1 MCMSTHHT
9 HQTHPWTDLP
19 VQMEARRGAS
29 GVNGS
34 RLETEGNLLCQA
46 VDQQCLCRTRA
57 CTHNT
62 HTHNTHTHTHIHT
75 RTHPHT
81 HTHTHMHTLHTHTH
95 TQVINNACATQAI
108 ISVLLNITHPDVEL
122 GSVLADFKDF
132 SRAFDPAV
140 SGEAESGT
148 HVCKSNQI
156 LLSAESLNL
165 IRRSLK
171 ISKCNGQ
178 LLCFV

>member
-1 MCMSTHHT
+1 MFVSHSC
-9 HQTHPWTDLP
+9 
-19 VQMEARRGAS
+19 
-29 GVNGS
+29 
-34 RLETEGNLLCQA
+34 
-46 VDQQCLCRTRA
+46 
-57 CTHNT
+57 
-62 HTHNTHTHTHIHT
+62 THTHT
-75 RTHPHT
+75 PT
-81 HTHTHMHTLHTHTH
+81 HTHTLTLSHSHTHTHTH

-148 HVCKSNQI
+148 HVCNSNQI

-165 IRRSLK
+165 IRKSLK

-178 LLCFV
+178 LPCFV

>member
-1 MCMSTHHT
+1 MFTHHT

-29 GVNGS
+29 GVNSS
-34 RLETEGNLLCQA
+34 RLETEGHLLCQA
-46 VDQQCLCRTRA
+46 GDQQCLCRTRA
-57 CTHNT
+57 R
-62 HTHNTHTHTHIHT
+62 THTHT
-75 RTHPHT
+75 
-81 HTHTHMHTLHTHTH
+81 HTHTH

-108 ISVLLNITHPDVEL
+108 ISVFLNITHPDVEL

-140 SGEAESGT
+140 GGEAESGT

-171 ISKCNGQ
+171 ISKCNGR
-178 LLCFV
+178 LPCFV

>member
-1 MCMSTHHT
+1 MFVSHSC
-9 HQTHPWTDLP
+9 
-19 VQMEARRGAS
+19 
-29 GVNGS
+29 
-34 RLETEGNLLCQA
+34 
-46 VDQQCLCRTRA
+46 
-57 CTHNT
+57 
-62 HTHNTHTHTHIHT
+62 THTHTHT
-75 RTHPHT
+75 PTHT
-81 HTHTHMHTLHTHTH
+81 HTHTHTRMHTYAHSHTHPHTPTHPHTH

-178 LLCFV
+178 LPCFV